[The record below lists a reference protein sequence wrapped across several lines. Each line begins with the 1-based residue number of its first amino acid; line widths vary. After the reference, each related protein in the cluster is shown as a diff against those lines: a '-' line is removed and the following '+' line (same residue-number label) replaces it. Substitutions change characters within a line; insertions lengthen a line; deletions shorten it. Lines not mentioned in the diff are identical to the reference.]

1 MIWERKVWDL
11 WYVERIGGVR
21 PSSMVPD
28 EKCHWETVVFCSP
41 NQRVHPAEVQ
51 MSTLK
56 VIGCRKG
63 ILIDIP
69 GRSSTGGK

>member
-1 MIWERKVWDL
+1 
-11 WYVERIGGVR
+11 
-21 PSSMVPD
+21 MVPD
-28 EKCHWETVVFCSP
+28 EKCQWETVVFCSP